1 MELENVQ
8 SVLSMVKV
16 GGLVTALLLLAV
28 TYGASRVVTAT
39 LTRLGERITERRLL
53 FQQVAS
59 FARFGIYFVGIF
71 LAIISAV
78 ELRQETVLA
87 LSGTAGV
94 ALGFAFKDL
103 ASSVLAGLTI
113 LIDKPFQVG
122 DRVNIGGTYG
132 DVVAIGLRSVRI
144 VTLDDN
150 LVTIPNNT
158 FLSQQ
163 VSSGNAGELNMLVQM
178 DFYVGIDQ
186 DIERAV
192 RLAEEAVTTSRYAY
206 LGKPWEVLVSQVI
219 EGSYFAVRL
228 RAKAYVIDTHYE
240 KAFESDVSRR
250 LMRAFQVEGILPPA
264 RHQEPRPSP
273 EGLRP
278 RTGGIA

>member
-8 SVLSMVKV
+8 SVLSMVRV
-16 GGLVTALLLLAV
+16 GGLVTALLLLGTSYAV
-28 TYGASRVVTAT
+28 SRVVTVT
-39 LTRLGERITERRLL
+39 LTRLGERLTERRLL

-59 FARFGIYFVGIF
+59 FARFGVYFVGIF
-71 LAIISAV
+71 LAVISAV

-122 DRVNIGGTYG
+122 DRVNVGGTYG
-132 DVVAIGLRSVRI
+132 DVVSIGLRSVRI

-150 LVTIPNNT
+150 LVTIPNNR
-158 FLSQQ
+158 FLNEQ
-163 VSSGNAGELNMLVQM
+163 VASGNAGELNMLVQM

-192 RLAEEAVTTSRYAY
+192 RLTEETLTTSRYAF
-206 LGKPWEVLVSQVI
+206 LDKPWVVLVNQVV
-219 EGSYFAVRL
+219 EGSYLAVRL
-228 RAKAYVIDTHYE
+228 RAKAYVIDTKYE
-240 KAFESDVSRR
+240 KLFETDVNRR
-250 LMRAFQVEGILPPA
+250 LLQAFRREGVLPPV
-264 RHQEPRPSP
+264 RYEEPRPSLGAAEP
-273 EGLRP
+273 ARGR
-278 RTGGIA
+278 AS